1 MDVINPN
8 IFLRPNRK
16 VLLNLGFWAIVTIV
30 FLFERSYLIRK
41 AGLPHFMACT
51 VVRVA
56 LLMGISYLNSYV
68 LMPVYLLRKKYFAY
82 FALVILL
89 IITYLVIQSFYDY
102 LLFGF
107 VLGVKHDNLYVV
119 LLVNSLNT
127 VWYLVLGVALKL
139 SIDWYEQNRTLQQTR
154 IEKLQAEINYL
165 RAQVNPHFLFNVLN
179 SLSSLTMKKSDLA
192 PGVVLK
198 LSDMMEY
205 MLYESEETFASLEK
219 ELTYLRN
226 YLELEKMRQG
236 NDARIDLDI
245 KGEAEGKLIAPF
257 MLLPLTEN
265 AFKHGVS
272 ETRGATFIDI
282 HLSVNKRRLL
292 FVIENS
298 IDATADT
305 VSVKENIG
313 LSNLRR
319 QLELLYTEYD
329 LTVQQERASFTA
341 SLTIN
346 LWSHV

>member
-1 MDVINPN
+1 MHVINPN
-8 IFLRPNRK
+8 IFLRFNRK

-41 AGLPHFMACT
+41 AGLPHFMACII
-51 VVRVA
+51 VRVA

-68 LMPVYLLRKKYFAY
+68 LMPAYLLRKKYLTY

-102 LLFGF
+102 FLFGF
-107 VLGVKHDNLYVV
+107 VLGVKHENLYMV

-179 SLSSLTMKKSDLA
+179 GLYSLTMKKSDLA
-192 PGVVLK
+192 PAVVLK

-205 MLYESEETFASLEK
+205 MLYESEETFVSLEK
-219 ELTYLRN
+219 ELTYLKN

-236 NDARIDLDI
+236 NDAHIDLDI
-245 KGEAEGKLIAPF
+245 TGDPEGKRIAPF

-272 ETRGATFIDI
+272 KSATDAWLEITI
-282 HLSVNKRRLL
+282 
-292 FVIENS
+292 VIEKTTLYFT
-298 IDATADT
+298 I
-305 VSVKENIG
+305 ENNRLPVHEEGKKNGIG
-313 LSNLRR
+313 LLNLKKR
-319 QLELLYTEYD
+319 LDLLYPGKHTLEVIQAD
-329 LTVQQERASFTA
+329 DRFRV
-341 SLTIN
+341 SLSIEMT
-346 LWSHV
+346 